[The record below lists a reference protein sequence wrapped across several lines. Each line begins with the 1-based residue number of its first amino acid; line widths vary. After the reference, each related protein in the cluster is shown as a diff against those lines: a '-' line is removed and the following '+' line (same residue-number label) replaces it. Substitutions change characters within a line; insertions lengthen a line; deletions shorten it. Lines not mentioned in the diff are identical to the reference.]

1 MRDKVRNKLKKRKAE
16 EDEDDSDRM
25 KTKERLETR
34 LVNKKGRH
42 HLTLGSFIGKWKN
55 TESDM
60 KQLPRVID
68 TLMPKSD
75 WHLISPYKITPD

>member
-1 MRDKVRNKLKKRKAE
+1 MRDMVRNKLKKRKAE

-34 LVNKKGRH
+34 LVNKKGRRY
-42 HLTLGSFIGKWKN
+42 LTLGSFIGKWKN

-68 TLMPKSD
+68 TLTPKG
-75 WHLISPYKITPD
+75 

>member
-42 HLTLGSFIGKWKN
+42 YLTLGSFIGKW
-55 TESDM
+55 
-60 KQLPRVID
+60 V
-68 TLMPKSD
+68 
-75 WHLISPYKITPD
+75 WHETAAQSYWHFNP

>member
-1 MRDKVRNKLKKRKAE
+1 MREKVRNKLKKRKAE

-42 HLTLGSFIGKWKN
+42 YLTLGSFIGK
-55 TESDM
+55 
-60 KQLPRVID
+60 
-68 TLMPKSD
+68 
-75 WHLISPYKITPD
+75 

>member
-34 LVNKKGRH
+34 LVKKGRH

-68 TLMPKSD
+68 TLTPKSD